1 MNGSKGQERAT
12 GRKIFWFYAVPLIL
26 WMAFIFLMSSQP
38 HEKQNL
44 QPIIGERVPEEF
56 VKENFSWV
64 RFNYGDGE
72 VSIREL
78 GVPAFIEFFVR
89 KAAHFAEYFILG
101 CLAFRLLR
109 VWMGNRRSVA
119 WLLGVSALFC
129 LFYAATDEFHQS
141 FTPDRTPMAADV
153 LLDAVSGCIGA
164 AVYAAAARRGK
175 ARKNYS

>member
-56 VKENFSWV
+56 VKKNFSWV
-64 RFNYGDGE
+64 RFRYGDGE
-72 VSIREL
+72 VSIRAL

-101 CLAFRLLR
+101 CLAFRLMR
-109 VWMGNRRSVA
+109 AWMGNRRSAA

-129 LFYAATDEFHQS
+129 LFYAATDEIHQS
-141 FTPDRTPMAADV
+141 FTPNRTPMVADV
-153 LLDAVSGCIGA
+153 LLDAVSGLIGA
-164 AVYAAAARRGK
+164 AMYAGTAHRGK